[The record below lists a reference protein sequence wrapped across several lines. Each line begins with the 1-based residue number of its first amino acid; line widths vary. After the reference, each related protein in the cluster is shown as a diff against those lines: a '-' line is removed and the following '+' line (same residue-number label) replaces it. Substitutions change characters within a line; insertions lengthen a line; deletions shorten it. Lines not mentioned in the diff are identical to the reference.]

1 MLFASSPCLFFIIIS
16 SLIKSIIS
24 DKIMSKRNIKIIPVK
39 KNGKNGSAVLGPVE
53 NLELHLRP
61 DWWRRIF
68 NSMYLKT
75 DADVVEDKSIT
86 KNEVDLFT
94 SLLQVSKDS
103 TILDLACGQG
113 RHSLEL
119 SRQGFLNVFGLD
131 RSHYLIRKAKSIMQ
145 QEGLKVNFK
154 EGDARKL
161 PFPTDMFDVVMILGN
176 SFGYFESTEDD
187 VKILKEV
194 YRILKPGG
202 IFLIDVADGAYLKKN
217 YLPRSWE
224 WIDKKHFVCRERSLA
239 KDDERLISREVIS
252 HVEKG
257 VLVDQFYAERLY
269 TKDILGKMFSE
280 VGYKKINFHG
290 SIETNSLRNQDL
302 GMMERRILVTA
313 SVIKSWTPEKSK
325 KTDAKNVVVLL
336 GDPTKPDIIKPSN
349 VFDDDDFI
357 TIGKLKDAVQMLPGY
372 RFTFL
377 NAHHT
382 FYNDLLRQ
390 RAKIDFV
397 LNLCD
402 EGFNNEARK
411 ELHVPALLEMLDI
424 PYTGSG
430 PQCLAYCYDKSLI
443 RGIAKEMGIPVA
455 EAFFVKAEDNVFD
468 LQIDFPVIAKP
479 NFGDSSFGITQQS
492 VANSIEELNDAILK
506 IRHNFGY
513 ENPILVEEFLTG
525 KEISIGIIGNPPES
539 YTILPIVE
547 EDYSQLPANLPKI
560 CGYEAKWL
568 PDSPYFKLLKSIP
581 AVLPDDD
588 EKSVIENCVKL
599 FARLDC
605 RDYCRFDL
613 RLDTNGVPKLLEVNP
628 NPGWC
633 WDGHLAKMASISDIS
648 YSKLLEMILQASEL
662 RISQIKVEE
671 PVLVKE
677 LISVRNLISINDFL

>member
-1 MLFASSPCLFFIIIS
+1 
-16 SLIKSIIS
+16 
-24 DKIMSKRNIKIIPVK
+24 MSKRNNKVSQVK
-39 KNGKNGSAVLGPVE
+39 KNGKNGSAVLGPVD

-86 KNEVDLFT
+86 KNEIDLFT
-94 SLLQVSKDS
+94 SLLQVSKES
-103 TILDLACGQG
+103 NILDLACGQG

-119 SRQGFLNVFGLD
+119 ARQGYSNVFGLD

-145 QEGLKVNFK
+145 AEGLKVNFK

-161 PFPTDMFDVVMILGN
+161 PFSTDMFDVVMILGN

-202 IFLIDVADGAYLKKN
+202 IFLIDVADGAYLKNN

-269 TKDILGKMFSE
+269 TRDILENIFTE
-280 VGYKKINFHG
+280 VGYKKIAFHG
-290 SIETNSLRNQDL
+290 SIETNSIRNQDL

-313 SVIKSWTPEKSK
+313 QVIKNWTPEKSK
-325 KTDAKNVVVLL
+325 KTDIKNVVVLL
-336 GDPTKPDIIKPSN
+336 GDPSKPDIIKPSN

-357 TIGKLKDAVQMLPGY
+357 TITNLKEALQLLPGY
-372 RFTFL
+372 KFTFL

-382 FYNDLLRQ
+382 FYNDLLKQ
-390 RAKIDFV
+390 RTKIDFV

-402 EGFNNEARK
+402 EGFNNEAKK
-411 ELHVPALLEMLDI
+411 ELHVPSLLEMLDI

-455 EAFFVKAEDNVFD
+455 EAFFVKSEDNVFD

-525 KEISIGIIGNPPES
+525 KEISVGIIGNPPES

-547 EDYSQLPANLPKI
+547 EDYSQLPRNYQRFAVMKPNGCRI
-560 CGYEAKWL
+560 
-568 PDSPYFKLLKSIP
+568 LLT
-581 AVLPDDD
+581 L
-588 EKSVIENCVKL
+588 N
-599 FARLDC
+599 
-605 RDYCRFDL
+605 Y
-613 RLDTNGVPKLLEVNP
+613 
-628 NPGWC
+628 
-633 WDGHLAKMASISDIS
+633 
-648 YSKLLEMILQASEL
+648 
-662 RISQIKVEE
+662 
-671 PVLVKE
+671 
-677 LISVRNLISINDFL
+677 

>member
-1 MLFASSPCLFFIIIS
+1 
-16 SLIKSIIS
+16 
-24 DKIMSKRNIKIIPVK
+24 MSKRNNKVTLLK
-39 KNGKNGSAVLGPVE
+39 KNGKNGNAVLGPVE
-53 NLELHLRP
+53 NLEVHLRP

-86 KNEVDLFT
+86 KNEIDLFI
-94 SLLQVSKDS
+94 SVLQASKDS
-103 TILDLACGQG
+103 NILDLACGQG

-119 SRQGFLNVFGLD
+119 SRQGYSNVYGLD

-161 PFPTDMFDVVMILGN
+161 PFPTDMFDIVMILGN

-187 VKILKEV
+187 EKILKEV

-202 IFLIDVADGAYLKKN
+202 TFLIDVADGAYLKNN

-239 KDDERLISREVIS
+239 KDGERLISREVIS

-269 TKDILGKMFSE
+269 TRDILEEMFAE
-280 VGYKKINFHG
+280 VGYKNISFHG
-290 SIETNSLRNQDL
+290 SIETNSIRNQDL
-302 GMMERRILVTA
+302 GMMERRILVSA
-313 SVIKSWTPEKSK
+313 QVIKEWTPEKSRK
-325 KTDAKNVVVLL
+325 MGAKNIIVLL
-336 GDPTKPDIIKPSN
+336 GDPSKPDIIKPSN
-349 VFDDDDFI
+349 VFDDDDFV
-357 TIGKLKDAVQMLPGY
+357 TIERLKEALQQLSGY
-372 RFTFL
+372 KFTFL

-382 FYNDLLRQ
+382 FYNDLLKQ
-390 RAKIDFV
+390 RSKIDFV
-397 LNLCD
+397 MNLCD
-402 EGFNNEARK
+402 EGFNNEAKK

-430 PQCLAYCYDKSLI
+430 PQCLANCYDKSLI

-455 EAFFVKAEDNVFD
+455 EAFFVKSEDNVFD

-539 YTILPIVE
+539 YNVLPIVE
-547 EDYSQLPANLPKI
+547 EDYSQLPPELPKI

-568 PDSPYFKLLKSIP
+568 PESPYFKLLKSIP
-581 AVLPDDD
+581 AVLPDDV

-605 RDYCRFDL
+605 RDYCRLDL
-613 RLDTNGVPKLLEVNP
+613 RLDSNGVPKLLEVNP

-633 WDGHLAKMASISDIS
+633 WDGHLAKMAGISDIS
-648 YSKLLEMILQASEL
+648 YSKLLEMILQASEQ
-662 RISQIKVEE
+662 RISQNKVEE
-671 PVLVKE
+671 PVLIKVAE
-677 LISVRNLISINDFL
+677 YFG